1 MARYFVRLKLALTLN
16 NLRSGWRRRVGLI
29 LGLIVCFWVVIGG
42 FAALASPQ
50 HQATSV
56 PAIFDAFFVAW
67 LCLPLLGLGSDETI
81 DPSKLA
87 LLPLTR
93 RQLMTGL
100 LCASLVGLAPV
111 ATLLTL
117 TGSFSDA
124 PARPVAIALTAAA
137 VVVELVLCVVGSRA
151 LTTALS
157 GILRS
162 RRGKDLLGFAF
173 AILAVMPFL
182 ASQVLSRV
190 DLRAGHHGV
199 LIGFA
204 SKSLSWL
211 PPGWTAKAV
220 LWARAG
226 QSAKAAGAL
235 AAAAAASALLIW
247 FWSTMLQRAL
257 TTAEA
262 GASKTARRPS
272 DLFGGIFGWLPR
284 TQTGAIAAK
293 ELRYTWRDPRRRA
306 ALVTIVLLLAVPA
319 TAVAQGR
326 GSRRLVF
333 VAAGAALV
341 FALQALNQFGSDG
354 PAFWTNVAAARDP
367 AVDFR
372 GKNLAS
378 ALLGLSVA
386 AVASL
391 LLGLLLHAWSYVL
404 PTIFLAGAVS
414 GVALGVANQV
424 SVLAPFPLPDS
435 MTNLWAGPG
444 CLTVLASLCA
454 LMVIALLLTPVVVA
468 VGVALA
474 LWPHAL
480 VLAALAAA
488 LYGAAIWRLG
498 LVLATQRLRLRELPI
513 LEIVSGR
520 AGA

>member
-1 MARYFVRLKLALTLN
+1 MARYFVRLKVALTLN

-29 LGLIVCFWVVIGG
+29 LGSVVCFWVVIGG

-50 HQATSV
+50 HQQTTV

-67 LCLPLLGLGSDETI
+67 LCLPLLGLGSDETL
-81 DPSKLA
+81 DPSKMA

-117 TGSFSDA
+117 SGAFAGGNGHLT
-124 PARPVAIALTAAA
+124 AIALTAAA
-137 VVVELVLCVVGSRA
+137 VAVELVLCVVGSRA

-157 GILRS
+157 SILRS

-173 AILAVMPFL
+173 AILAVVPFM
-182 ASQVLSRV
+182 ASQLLSRV
-190 DLRAGHHGV
+190 DLRPGHHGV
-199 LIGFA
+199 MIGSA
-204 SKSLSWL
+204 SKGLSWL
-211 PPGWTAKAV
+211 PPGWAAKAV

-226 QSAKAAGAL
+226 HTAQAAGAL
-235 AAAAAASALLIW
+235 LGTTAAIALLMW

-262 GASKTARRPS
+262 GGSRAARRPS
-272 DLFGGIFGWLPR
+272 DLFGGLLRWLPR

-319 TAVAQGR
+319 TALAKGR
-326 GSRRLVF
+326 GSPRLVF

-367 AVDFR
+367 AIDFR

-378 ALLGLSVA
+378 AILGLSVA
-386 AVASL
+386 AVASV
-391 LLGLLLHAWSYVL
+391 LLGALLHAWSYVL
-404 PTIFLAGAVS
+404 PTIFIAGAVS

-424 SVLAPFPLPDS
+424 SVLVPFPLPDS

-444 CLTVLASLCA
+444 CLTVLASLSA
-454 LMVIALLLTPVVVA
+454 LLVIAVLLAPVAVA

-488 LYGAAIWRLG
+488 LYGAALWRVG
-498 LVLATQRLRLRELPI
+498 LALATQRLRSRELPI
-513 LEIVSGR
+513 LDIVSGR

>member
-1 MARYFVRLKLALTLN
+1 MARYFVRLKVALTAN

-29 LGLIVCFWVVIGG
+29 LGLFVCFWVVIGG
-42 FAALASPQ
+42 FATLANPQ
-50 HQATSV
+50 HQQTAV

-67 LCLPLLGLGSDETI
+67 LCLPLLGLGSDETL

-117 TGSFSDA
+117 TGTFAGSPGRA
-124 PARPVAIALTAAA
+124 PALALTALAIA
-137 VVVELVLCVVGSRA
+137 IELVLCVVGSRA

-157 GILRS
+157 SILRS

-173 AILAVMPFL
+173 AIVAVMPFL

-190 DLRAGHHGV
+190 DLRAGNHGV
-199 LIGFA
+199 LIGSA

-211 PPGWTAKAV
+211 PPGWAAKAV
-220 LWARAG
+220 LWARSG
-226 QSAKAAGAL
+226 DDLKATGAL
-235 AAAAAASALLIW
+235 AAAAAAIGLLLW
-247 FWSTMLQRAL
+247 FWSAMLQRAL

-262 GASKTARRPS
+262 GPSRAARKPS
-272 DLFGGIFGWLPR
+272 DLFGGVMRWLPR
-284 TQTGAIAAK
+284 TRTGAVAAK

-319 TAVAQGR
+319 TALAKGR
-326 GSRRLVF
+326 GSPRLVF

-367 AVDFR
+367 AIDFR

-378 ALLGLSVA
+378 ALLGLAVASVA
-386 AVASL
+386 AV
-391 LLGLLLHAWSYVL
+391 LLGALLHAWSFVL
-404 PTIFLAGAVS
+404 PTIFLAASVS

-424 SVLAPFPLPDS
+424 SVLVPFPLPDS

-444 CLTVLASLCA
+444 CLTVLASLSA
-454 LMVIALLLTPVVVA
+454 LVVIAALLTPVAVA
-468 VGVALA
+468 VGVSLA

-488 LYGAAIWRLG
+488 AYGAAIWRLG
-498 LVLATQRLRLRELPI
+498 LAIATRRLRLQELPI